1 MSTQEKTY
9 LFTYNT
15 YLLLQSSSLL
25 HCLPP
30 SPEASRT
37 IPVGS
42 DLVILYTRGWCF
54 LTKGADSKHFQM
66 CKPYSVFQHH
76 MSVIVEPKQ
85 LTTNAEYLNEQVWL
99 FSKKTLFMAQGKG
112 AGISQE

>member
-1 MSTQEKTY
+1 
-9 LFTYNT
+9 
-15 YLLLQSSSLL
+15 
-25 HCLPP
+25 
-30 SPEASRT
+30 
-37 IPVGS
+37 
-42 DLVILYTRGWCF
+42 
-54 LTKGADSKHFQM
+54 M